1 MASLLA
7 AIISL
12 VFGLLRWAIII
23 RALLS
28 WLPRD
33 NPWNPYHPN
42 AHPIVQGLISITEP
56 ILMPLRPYT
65 SIQQGMIDLSPIVA
79 IIGLWIIESVLL
91 VALNVPPSG
100 VLF

>member
-1 MASLLA
+1 MVSALA
-7 AIISL
+7 GVISL
-12 VFGLLRWAIII
+12 VFGILRWAIII

-33 NPWNPYHPN
+33 SPYNPYNPYAN
-42 AHPIVQGLISITEP
+42 SIVQYLITVTEP
-56 ILMPLRPYT
+56 ILMPLRQYT
-65 SIQQGMIDLSPIVA
+65 SMGMMDLSPIVA

-91 VALNVPPSG
+91 VALNVPPNG